1 MYCKYCGAQIDPR
14 AKFCSGC
21 GRPVEEGAPMY
32 GGQPAQ
38 GAPAYGWQPA
48 PAVRHSDLDTA
59 IKVFMLLGCILM
71 SLAILPMCWCIP
83 MTVVLFK
90 NMREGRFIGIG
101 FKVCTLLFV
110 SLVAGILLLCRD
122 EYIA

>member
-1 MYCKYCGAQIDPR
+1 MYCKFCGAQIDPR

-21 GRPVEEGAPMY
+21 GRPVEEGAP
-32 GGQPAQ
+32 
-38 GAPAYGWQPA
+38 AYGWQPA
-48 PAVRHSDLDTA
+48 PAVRHNDLDTA